1 MKYSALFNRVAVKPD
16 SPEEVTKGGIIIPD
30 TVKDQKGFKG
40 TVFSAGA
47 SCKVLKDND
56 RVYYNS
62 RGGQSIK
69 MKRENGETFEVFIF
83 LEEEILGKI
92 TDEENEGIEG
102 VDYELV
108 VEEHEENEEISFI
121 PKFAN
126 V

>member
-1 MKYSALFNRVAVKPD
+1 MKYIALFNRVAVKPD

-47 SCKVLKDND
+47 LCKVLKDND

-69 MKRENGETFEVFIF
+69 MKRQNGQPFEVFVF

-92 TDEENEGIEG
+92 EGEKKEGIEG
-102 VDYELV
+102 VDYEL
-108 VEEHEENEEISFI
+108 EKNEKNEKISFT
-121 PKFAN
+121 PMFAN